1 MSPPDQPKG
10 ELRADQSEGMP
21 AKVGVLEVVLAEP
34 RGFCAGV
41 DRAIEI
47 VERALKRFGAPIY
60 VRHEIVHNTY
70 VVNDLKAKGAVFIE
84 DLAQVPPG
92 ATLVFSA
99 HGVSQAV
106 RTEANA
112 RGFQIFDATCPL
124 VTKVHV
130 EVAKLAREGYEF
142 IMIGHKGHPEVE
154 GTMGQL
160 SEGIFLVEE
169 VDDVVRVKPRG
180 HRLAVVTQTTLSVD
194 DAAAILAAVKRH
206 FPHVREPKQ
215 QDICYATQN
224 RQDAVKLMAAT
235 VDVVVVVGSPT
246 SSNSNRLRE
255 LAQRLG
261 TPAYMVDA
269 ADDLQ
274 ADWFDG
280 RVCVGLT
287 AGASAPDILV
297 QQVIAR
303 LRELGAV
310 SVRQLPGVRET
321 VHFPL
326 PMGLGDRS
334 MREFAAT
341 RS

>member
-1 MSPPDQPKG
+1 MNSKL
-10 ELRADQSEGMP
+10 E
-21 AKVGVLEVVLAEP
+21 EVVLAEP

-47 VERALKRFGAPIY
+47 VERALTKFGAPIY

-70 VVNDLKAKGAVFIE
+70 VVNDLKAKGAIFIE
-84 DLAQVPPG
+84 DLADVPPG

-106 RTEANA
+106 RKEAA
-112 RGFQIFDATCPL
+112 QRGFSVFDATCPL

-130 EVAKLAREGYEF
+130 EVAKLHREGYDF

-160 SEGIFLVEE
+160 TEGIYLVE
-169 VDDVVRVKPRG
+169 DVADVERVQVAQSE
-180 HRLAVVTQTTLSVD
+180 RLAVVTQTTLSVD
-194 DAAAILAAVKRH
+194 DAAEIVAAVKRR
-206 FPHVREPKQ
+206 FPNVREPKQ

-224 RQDAVKLMAAT
+224 RQDAVKVMAPK
-235 VDVVVVVGSPT
+235 VDILIVVGSPT

-261 TPAYMVDA
+261 TEAYMVDA
-269 ADDLQ
+269 PDDLRVE
-274 ADWFDG
+274 WFDG
-280 RVCVGLT
+280 KSSVGLT

-297 QQVIAR
+297 QQVVER
-303 LRELGAV
+303 LRALGAV
-310 SVRQLPGVRET
+310 SVRSIPGVEET
-321 VHFPL
+321 INFPL
-326 PMGLGDRS
+326 PMGLGNKS
-334 MREFAAT
+334 MGIADTPAKLRDAG
-341 RS
+341 